1 LCEPMLKPTP
11 EAVFRV
17 MSGSVSTPA
26 PDDGLLT
33 RLAKFLNRTFD
44 ALLVDLGGGPR
55 PWK

>member
-1 LCEPMLKPTP
+1 MCEPMLKPTP